1 MDPSLLPISGA
12 DIRFEPRAWPFAEA
26 HVAEIEAHWRRRRAE
41 QPRLYNGGVL
51 LLGPWSLAGGAIAGE
66 CFATDFRSFL
76 YWRENDAPD
85 RSVADLFAAA
95 AFHSREGWLIVGRM
109 GAHTANRG
117 RIYPPCGSLHQDD
130 VRDGRIDL
138 DGSILRELAEETGFR
153 LAVRDFEP
161 PVLVRDG
168 ARLVYMRPIRFPQ
181 PAAEI
186 VACIERFLQGQDEP
200 ELAEILVVKG
210 PEDIASSMP
219 GFAAAYIRHAF
230 A

>member
-1 MDPSLLPISGA
+1 MAPRMTLQTQMVVQALLRDPS
-12 DIRFEPRAWPFAEA
+12 
-26 HVAEIEAHWRRRRAE
+26 
-41 QPRLYNGGVL
+41 
-51 LLGPWSLAGGAIAGE
+51 
-66 CFATDFRSFL
+66 
-76 YWRENDAPD
+76 REMY
-85 RSVADLFAAA
+85 
-95 AFHSREGWLIVGRM
+95 G
-109 GAHTANRG
+109 
-117 RIYPPCGSLHQDD
+117 
-130 VRDGRIDL
+130 
-138 DGSILRELAEETGFR
+138 RELAEETGFR